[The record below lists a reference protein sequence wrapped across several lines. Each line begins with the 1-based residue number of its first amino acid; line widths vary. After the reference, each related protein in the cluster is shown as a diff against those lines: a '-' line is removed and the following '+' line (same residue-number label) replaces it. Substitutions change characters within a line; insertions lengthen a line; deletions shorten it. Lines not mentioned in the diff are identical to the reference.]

1 MYIHAMSLPFGRHVL
16 ISDRD
21 NNIMFSVRQLINRL
35 AVIFGAFSVADNTS
49 IMHKE
54 LGAGEI
60 KFDDLTRQVILLSRD
75 CDLRHGVKGLKPENA
90 RQIQELYR
98 KYNRFDSPDDDPI
111 TRGYRTLDLYN
122 SMIKKT

>member
-1 MYIHAMSLPFGRHVL
+1 MSLPFGRHIV
-16 ISDRD
+16 IADRD
-21 NNIMFSVRQLINRL
+21 NSEMFSVRQLINRL
-35 AVIFGAFSVADNTS
+35 AVIFGAFAVADNTS

-54 LGAGEI
+54 LGTGDI

-90 RQIQELYR
+90 RQIQQLYR
-98 KYNRFDSPDDDPI
+98 KYNQFDSPDDDPI
-111 TRGYRTLDLYN
+111 TRGYHTLDLYN